1 MNSKNNKL
9 PVKYVNYSIANRF
22 SDRIE
27 LNKDLKQYPSLHKA
41 ILKHERSHTNKEF
54 SWHDFM
60 LDLKGAGNR
69 KELFKFIIRR
79 PKTWIQFLPIYYQKK
94 RGWIFDYN
102 LMIIWGLML
111 LLVLANLLIFIAVLN
126 SW

>member
-1 MNSKNNKL
+1 MKSKIKI
-9 PVKYVNYSIANRF
+9 VETEWGIANRF
-22 SDRIE
+22 PNGVIE
-27 LNKDLKQYPSLHKA
+27 IHKDLKSFPALHKA

-60 LDLKGAGNR
+60 LDLKGSGNR

-79 PKTWIQFLPIYYQKK
+79 PKTWIQFLPIYYQKGK
-94 RGWIFDYN
+94 GFVFDYN

-111 LLVLANLLIFIAVLN
+111 LLVVANLLIFIAVIN